1 MNLDLA
7 GKTALVT
14 ASSGGI
20 GLEIARSL
28 AADGA
33 RVVINGRTQAS
44 VDKAIADIKSGLSN
58 ADLVPLA
65 ADAGTAEGCAAAIK
79 ALPSADILV
88 NNLGIYEAVGFFDE
102 TDADWQRLF
111 EVNIMSGVRLS
122 RHYLRGMLDRGH
134 GRIVFISSESGVTP
148 APEMAHYSA
157 TKTMQLS
164 IARSLAELTKNT
176 NVTVNSVLPGPT
188 RTPGVEEFIGSIYK
202 GVSQAEAERTFIAQ
216 NRPSS
221 LIGRLIDPKEI
232 GDTVAFICSDRASAI
247 NGTSIRAEGGLVR
260 SIV

>member
-44 VDKAIADIKSGLSN
+44 VDKAIADIKSGLPN

-88 NNLGIYEAVGFFDE
+88 NNLGIYEAVGFFEE

-111 EVNIMSGVRLS
+111 DVNIMSGVRLS
-122 RHYLRGMLDRGH
+122 RHYLKGMLDRGH

-164 IARSLAELTKNT
+164 IARSLAELTKNS

-188 RTPGVEEFIGSIYK
+188 RTPGVEEFIGGIYK
-202 GVSQAEAERTFIAQ
+202 GLSMADAERRFIAD
-216 NRPSS
+216 NRPTS